1 LLLKPQQEKEAACIS
16 IWHRLINTLVENVCN
31 PPNTF
36 EVENEGECLSIIRNL
51 NDSVLVCLVGK

>member
-1 LLLKPQQEKEAACIS
+1 LKPQQEKEAACIS

-36 EVENEGECLSIIRNL
+36 EVENEGEYH
-51 NDSVLVCLVGK
+51 SVYFVGLFG

>member
-1 LLLKPQQEKEAACIS
+1 LKPQQEKEAACIS

-36 EVENEGECLSIIRNL
+36 EVENEGGSMSIYSISL
-51 NDSVLVCLVGK
+51 CGW